1 MAQPDR
7 GIDKAKAPVQ
17 HRKLVKKGLFAKD
30 LPPMMYGFGDDY
42 NCAPDTVAVMEEL
55 VIDHITDI
63 CMQASRIGASRGKVK
78 LDDFRFALRNDDKK
92 LARLEE
98 LLFMQEEIARARR
111 GFENPMDYAVDEENL
126 MEKGKENNAAATS
139 SSNANQTTT
148 SGGVML
154 PGGGKKST
162 GGGDK
167 SKKSKGK
174 EKA

>member
-1 MAQPDR
+1 MPAIAV
-7 GIDKAKAPVQ
+7 G
-17 HRKLVKKGLFAKD
+17 
-30 LPPMMYGFGDDY
+30 PMMYGFGDDY
-42 NCAPDTVAVMEEL
+42 NSAPDTIAVMEEL

-63 CMQASRIGASRGKVK
+63 CMQASRIAASRGKVK

-126 MEKGKENNAAATS
+126 LEKEKEPATTNS
-139 SSNANQTTT
+139 TT
-148 SGGVML
+148 SGNVVL
-154 PGGGKKST
+154 PTGGKKSS
-162 GGGDK
+162 GGGGEK

>member
-1 MAQPDR
+1 
-7 GIDKAKAPVQ
+7 
-17 HRKLVKKGLFAKD
+17 
-30 LPPMMYGFGDDY
+30 
-42 NCAPDTVAVMEEL
+42 
-55 VIDHITDI
+55 
-63 CMQASRIGASRGKVK
+63 MQASRIAASRGKVK

-139 SSNANQTTT
+139 SSNVNQPTTT
-148 SGGVML
+148 AGGVML

-167 SKKSKGK
+167 SKKNKGK